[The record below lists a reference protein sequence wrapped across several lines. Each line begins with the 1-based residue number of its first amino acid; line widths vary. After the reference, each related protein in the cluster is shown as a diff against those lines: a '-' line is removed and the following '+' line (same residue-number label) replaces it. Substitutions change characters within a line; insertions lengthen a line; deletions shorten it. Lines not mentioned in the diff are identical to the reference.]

1 MLTSIAMTLLRW
13 QFAWPAQSR
22 FTRRNRTIHMKL
34 AFETSVEGIRGL
46 IAKWRR
52 SESSTILVP
61 TMGALHAGHL
71 ALVEHARE
79 RADRVIVSIFANPAQ
94 FGSGDDFPSYPRD
107 LEGDLTMLSQLAD
120 AVFAPK
126 VEEMYP
132 PGYTTTVSLKG
143 PAEGLETDF
152 RPDFFSGVAT
162 VVTKLMVVVAP
173 DIAIFGDKD
182 YQQLLV
188 VKRLVSDLRLP
199 VEILSHPIERDS
211 DGLALSSRN
220 SYLTLAQRQTA
231 PELYRSL
238 EAAAAAIRAGESAA
252 NAVEEARTALNS
264 VGLAVDYV
272 ELRDANTLDQV
283 SDQTTSEMRILGAVR
298 LGHTRLIDNVPV

>member
-1 MLTSIAMTLLRW
+1 
-13 QFAWPAQSR
+13 
-22 FTRRNRTIHMKL
+22 MKL
-34 AFETSVEGIRGL
+34 ALETSVEGIRRL

-71 ALVEHARE
+71 AIVEHARE
-79 RADRVIVSIFANPAQ
+79 RADRVIVSIFVNPTQ
-94 FGSGDDFPSYPRD
+94 FASEEDFPTYPRD
-107 LEGDLTMLSQLAD
+107 LEGDLTKLSQLAD
-120 AVFAPK
+120 AVFAPT

-132 PGYTTTVSLKG
+132 PGYATTVSLKG

-152 RPDFFSGVAT
+152 RSDFFSGVAT
-162 VVTKLMVVVAP
+162 VVTKLMVAVAP

-188 VKRLVSDLRLP
+188 IKRLVSDLRLP
-199 VEILSHPIERDS
+199 IEILSHPIERDA

-220 SYLTLAQRQTA
+220 SYLTPAERQAA

-238 EAAAAAIRAGESAA
+238 KAAAAAIRSGELAA
-252 NAVEEARTALNS
+252 AALAEACAALNS

-272 ELRDANTLDQV
+272 ELRDANTLEQV
-283 SDQTTSEMRILGAVR
+283 SDQTASEMRILAAVR
-298 LGHTRLIDNVPV
+298 LGHIRLIDNVPV

>member
-1 MLTSIAMTLLRW
+1 
-13 QFAWPAQSR
+13 
-22 FTRRNRTIHMKL
+22 MKL
-34 AFETSVEGIRGL
+34 ALETSVEGIRRL

-71 ALVEHARE
+71 AIVEHARE
-79 RADRVIVSIFANPAQ
+79 RADRVIVSIFVNPTQ
-94 FGSGDDFPSYPRD
+94 FASEEDFPTYPRD
-107 LEGDLTMLSQLAD
+107 LEGDLTKLSQLAD
-120 AVFAPK
+120 AVFAPTD
-126 VEEMYP
+126 EEMYP
-132 PGYTTTVSLKG
+132 PGYATTVSLKG

-152 RPDFFSGVAT
+152 RSDFFSGVAT
-162 VVTKLMVVVAP
+162 VVTKLMVAVAP

-188 VKRLVSDLRLP
+188 IKRLVSDLRLP
-199 VEILSHPIERDS
+199 IEILSHPIERDA

-220 SYLTLAQRQTA
+220 SYLTPAERQAA

-238 EAAAAAIRAGESAA
+238 KAAAAAIRSGELAA
-252 NAVEEARTALNS
+252 AALAEACAALNS

-272 ELRDANTLDQV
+272 ELRDANTLEQV
-283 SDQTTSEMRILGAVR
+283 SDQTASEMRILAAVR
-298 LGHTRLIDNVPV
+298 LGHIRLIDNVPV

>member
-1 MLTSIAMTLLRW
+1 
-13 QFAWPAQSR
+13 
-22 FTRRNRTIHMKL
+22 
-34 AFETSVEGIRGL
+34 
-46 IAKWRR
+46 
-52 SESSTILVP
+52 
-61 TMGALHAGHL
+61 MGALHARHL

-79 RADRVIVSIFANPAQ
+79 RADRVIVSIFVNPAQ
-94 FGSGDDFPSYPRD
+94 FGSGEDFPSYPRD

-132 PGYTTTVSLKG
+132 PGYATTVSLKG

-162 VVTKLMVVVAP
+162 VVTKLLMVVAP

-188 VKRLVSDLRLP
+188 VKRFVSDLRLP
-199 VEILSHPIERDS
+199 VEILSHPIERES

-231 PELYRSL
+231 PELYRTL
-238 EAAAAAIRAGESAA
+238 EAAAAAIRAGELAA
-252 NAVEEARTALNS
+252 NALEEARTALNS

-283 SDQTTSEMRILGAVR
+283 SDQTTSEMRILAAVR